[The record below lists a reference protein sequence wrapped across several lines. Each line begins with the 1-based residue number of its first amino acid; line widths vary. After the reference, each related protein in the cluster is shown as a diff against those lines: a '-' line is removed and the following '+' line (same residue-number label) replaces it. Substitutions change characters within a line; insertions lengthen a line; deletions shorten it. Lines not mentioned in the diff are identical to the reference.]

1 MPKSTTA
8 AGGRRRTRP
17 ASSERRDDVLR
28 LAAELFAEKGYRA
41 TTVRDIAD
49 AAGVLSGSLYHHFDS
64 KESIVDE
71 LLSSFLD
78 DLRTRYRIILDAGD
92 PPRVTFER
100 LVREAFDSLP
110 RHRAAIVVFQQE
122 GDYLAQFDR
131 FAYLTS
137 AAAEVEKMWI
147 DVIRRGVE
155 VGDLV
160 SENPKLTY
168 RFVRDAIWVS
178 VRWFRPDGAW
188 TAQDVAQQFIKTV
201 VDGLAPR

>member
-1 MPKSTTA
+1 MPKSTTPA
-8 AGGRRRTRP
+8 RRRSRP

-28 LAAELFAEKGYRA
+28 LASELFAEKGYRA

-78 DLRTRYRIILDAGD
+78 DLLSRYRAILDAGE

-100 LVREAFDSLP
+100 LVQEAFDSLP

-122 GDYLAQFDR
+122 GDYLAQFER
-131 FAYLTS
+131 FSYLTS
-137 AAAEVEKMWI
+137 AAAEVEKMWT

-188 TAQDVAQQFIKTV
+188 STHDVSGQFIKTV